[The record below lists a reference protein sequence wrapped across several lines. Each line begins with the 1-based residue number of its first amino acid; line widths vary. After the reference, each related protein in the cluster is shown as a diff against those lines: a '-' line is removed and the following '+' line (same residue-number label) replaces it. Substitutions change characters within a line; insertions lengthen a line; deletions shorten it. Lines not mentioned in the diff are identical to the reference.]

1 MFPVFLFNLAEYGNL
16 YSIRMIYWY
25 RGLLRQ
31 NLIECNK
38 FTQIENDNQIYLVLF
53 FIELKIY
60 RCNIIN
66 IQAFLGYRFG
76 FTNFAS
82 QFKCQN
88 REDDPK
94 KLLSVK

>member
-1 MFPVFLFNLAEYGNL
+1 MFRVFLFNLAEYGNL

-31 NLIECNK
+31 NLLHKNK
-38 FTQIENDNQIYLVLF
+38 MIIKFIQFFF

>member
-25 RGLLRQ
+25 RGLFRQ
-31 NLIECNK
+31 NL
-38 FTQIENDNQIYLVLF
+38 
-53 FIELKIY
+53 IELKIY

-66 IQAFLGYRFG
+66 TQAFLGYRFG

-94 KLLSVK
+94 KLPSVK